1 MRKIKVILVFLI
13 ILTITSCSVDNNNDI
28 NQNSFNQKYWVED
41 FSKNLNFPWA
51 ITWLPNG
58 DLLVTE
64 RLGTIKLIRNGK
76 VISELEGVPKVM
88 ASSPFD
94 GLLDIKIDPDFKNQ
108 PYIYLS
114 YTKGTTTERVG
125 VVYRAKIENN
135 KLVEGKEIFNTY
147 PPAPTGGPN
156 ITRIQFL
163 SDNSLVA
170 AVGSSGQHA
179 YGMVQRLDGDIGKI
193 IRIYRDGTV
202 PEDNALAVNNPN
214 AKPELWAT
222 GLRSVGGLTLDNNGQ
237 LWGVEMG
244 PQGGDELN
252 IIEAGENYG
261 FPLIS
266 WGFDYSGKA
275 LSEKQTSAG
284 FTDPIVTWSP
294 SISPYGIAHY
304 QGEAF
309 PEWNGDLFMGV
320 LGDQTILR
328 MRIRNGKL
336 IEQQDLLPEL
346 NERIRSVEIGPDGFI
361 YAVTDSS
368 NGKIIRIRPGN
379 PSEKD
384 LENISKPFPMPTNSN
399 IVERLRQHGVMQNE
413 ETMLALQAAYD
424 PEKAEF
430 IYNQNCVSCHSL
442 KANAES
448 NIGPHLEAIAG
459 RRSGTLP
466 DYNYSTAMKVNN
478 RTSVIWDS
486 RTIAAFITNP
496 QAIFPGTKMISTPL
510 NFEDAVQVSN
520 YLTRLKNEE

>member
-1 MRKIKVILVFLI
+1 MSKFKVILLSLSI
-13 ILTITSCSVDNNNDI
+13 IIAGCELDEGNKIEKDSFQ
-28 NQNSFNQKYWVED
+28 QNYWVED
-41 FSKNLNFPWA
+41 YTQNLNFPWA

-64 RLGTIKLIRNGK
+64 RLGKIKLIRNGK
-76 VISELEGVPKVM
+76 AIGELEGVPKVM

-94 GLLDIKIDPDFKNQ
+94 GLLDIKIDPDFKTK

-135 KLVEGKEIFNTY
+135 KLIEGKEIFNTS

-163 SDNSLVA
+163 SDKSLVV

-193 IRIYRDGTV
+193 IRIYRDGTI
-202 PEDNALAVNNPN
+202 PDDNALAVKNPN

-222 GLRSVGGLTLDNNGQ
+222 GLRSVGGLTIDDNNQ
-237 LWGVEMG
+237 LWAVEMG

-252 IIEAGENYG
+252 LIEAGGNYG

-266 WGFDYSGKA
+266 WGFDYSGRA
-275 LSEKQTSAG
+275 LSERQSAAG
-284 FTDPIVTWSP
+284 FVDPIVTWSP
-294 SISPYGIAHY
+294 SISPYGITYY

-309 PEWNGDLFMGV
+309 PSWKGDLFMGV

-328 MRIRNGKL
+328 MRIRNNKL
-336 IEQQDLLPEL
+336 IEQQDLLPDL
-346 NERIRSVEIGPDGFI
+346 NERIRSVETGPDGFI

-368 NGKIIRIRPGN
+368 KGKIIRIRPGK

-384 LENISKPFPMPTNSN
+384 LENVSKPFPMPTNSD
-399 IVERLRQHGVMQNE
+399 IGERLKQHGVMQNE

-424 PEKAEF
+424 PERAEF

-442 KANAES
+442 KASAES

-466 DYNYSTAMKVNN
+466 NYNYSASMKVNN

-486 RTIAAFITNP
+486 RTIAAFLTNP

>member
-1 MRKIKVILVFLI
+1 MSKFKVILLSLSI
-13 ILTITSCSVDNNNDI
+13 IIAGCELDEGNKIEKDSFQ
-28 NQNSFNQKYWVED
+28 QNYWVED
-41 FSKNLNFPWA
+41 YAQNLNFPWA

-64 RLGTIKLIRNGK
+64 RLGKIKLIRNGK
-76 VISELEGVPKVM
+76 AIGELEGVPKVM

-94 GLLDIKIDPDFKNQ
+94 GLLDIKIDPDFKTQ

-135 KLVEGKEIFNTY
+135 KLIEGKEIFNTS

-163 SDNSLVA
+163 SDKSLVV

-193 IRIYRDGTV
+193 IRIYRDGTI
-202 PEDNALAVNNPN
+202 PDDNALAVKNPN

-222 GLRSVGGLTLDNNGQ
+222 GLRSVGGLTIDDNNQ
-237 LWGVEMG
+237 LWAVEMG

-252 IIEAGENYG
+252 LIEAGGNYG

-266 WGFDYSGKA
+266 WGFDYSGRA
-275 LSEKQTSAG
+275 LSERQSAAG
-284 FTDPIVTWSP
+284 FVDPIVTWSP
-294 SISPYGIAHY
+294 SISPYGITYY

-309 PEWNGDLFMGV
+309 PNWKGDLFMGV

-328 MRIRNGKL
+328 MRIRNNKL
-336 IEQQDLLPEL
+336 IEQQDLLPDL
-346 NERIRSVEIGPDGFI
+346 NERIRSVETGPDGFI

-368 NGKIIRIRPGN
+368 KGKIIRIRPGK

-384 LENISKPFPMPTNSN
+384 LENVSKPFPMPTNSD
-399 IVERLRQHGVMQNE
+399 IGERLKQHGVMQNE

-424 PEKAEF
+424 PERAEF

-442 KANAES
+442 KASAES

-466 DYNYSTAMKVNN
+466 NYNYSASMKVNN

-486 RTIAAFITNP
+486 RTIAAFLTNP

>member
-1 MRKIKVILVFLI
+1 MSKFKVILLSLSI
-13 ILTITSCSVDNNNDI
+13 IIAGCELDEGNKIEKDSFQ
-28 NQNSFNQKYWVED
+28 QNYWVED
-41 FSKNLNFPWA
+41 YAQNLNFPWA
-51 ITWLPNG
+51 ISWLPNG

-64 RLGTIKLIRNGK
+64 RLGKIKLIRNGK
-76 VISELEGVPKVM
+76 AIGELEGVPKVM

-94 GLLDIKIDPDFKNQ
+94 GLLDIKIDPDFKTQ

-135 KLVEGKEIFNTY
+135 KLIEGKEIFNTS

-163 SDNSLVA
+163 SDKSLVV

-193 IRIYRDGTV
+193 IRIYRDGTI
-202 PEDNALAVNNPN
+202 PDDNALAVKNPN

-222 GLRSVGGLTLDNNGQ
+222 GLRSVGGLTIDDNNQ
-237 LWGVEMG
+237 LWAVEMG

-252 IIEAGENYG
+252 LIEAGGNYG

-266 WGFDYSGKA
+266 WGFDYSGRA
-275 LSEKQTSAG
+275 LSERQSAAG
-284 FTDPIVTWSP
+284 FVDPIVTWSP
-294 SISPYGIAHY
+294 SISPYGITYY

-309 PEWNGDLFMGV
+309 PSWKGDLFMGV

-328 MRIRNGKL
+328 MRIRNNKL
-336 IEQQDLLPEL
+336 IEQQDLLPDL
-346 NERIRSVEIGPDGFI
+346 NERIRSVETGPDGFI

-368 NGKIIRIRPGN
+368 KGKIIRIRPGK

-384 LENISKPFPMPTNSN
+384 LENVSKPFPMPTNSD
-399 IVERLRQHGVMQNE
+399 IGERLKQHGVMQNE

-424 PEKAEF
+424 PERAEF

-442 KANAES
+442 KASAES

-466 DYNYSTAMKVNN
+466 NYNYSASMKVNN

-486 RTIAAFITNP
+486 RTIAAFLTNP